1 MEVKK
6 KIMMIV
12 GIVVILAILA
22 VIVYNVSRDTFFHD
36 LVTETL
42 DRYTYT
48 VILSV
53 ANDGS
58 YMEYKLNPNAPGFLD
73 DLMWDDC
80 LGALKFINGEL
91 GFSPAL
97 YNKMVNTT
105 SDMGVQTDSNSKFKA
120 TWSYSSTDGLDIIYE
135 RN

>member
-1 MEVKK
+1 METKK
-6 KIMMIV
+6 KIAMIV
-12 GIVVILAILA
+12 GIAVVLA
-22 VIVYNVSRDTFFHD
+22 VLAFIVFHVSQDTFFHD

-48 VILSV
+48 VSLGV
-53 ANDGS
+53 AEDGS
-58 YMEYKLNPNAPGFLD
+58 YMTYNINPSLPGFLE

-97 YNKMVNTT
+97 YEKMVNTT
-105 SDMGVQTDSNSKFKA
+105 SDMGVQTDFNSKFKA
-120 TWSYSSTDGLDIIYE
+120 TWSYNSDDGLKIIYE